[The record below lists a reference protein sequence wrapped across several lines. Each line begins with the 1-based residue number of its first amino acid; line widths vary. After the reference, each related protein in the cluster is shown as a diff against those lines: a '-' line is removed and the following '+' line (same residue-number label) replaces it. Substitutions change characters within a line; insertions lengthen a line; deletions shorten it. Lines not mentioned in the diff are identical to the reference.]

1 MYMPDNTADKLPDWL
16 RDRYPAEERAAVDYL
31 RALIDEGM
39 LREIAEA
46 DYERD
51 VEKHLVAL
59 KSIWEGV
66 ELGEMHHWYPMEVL
80 ELIRWSE
87 PEDSDW
93 APGSEGL
100 RGHQMRA
107 FSCAV
112 LLATPN
118 FEPEKETL
126 IQMLDSMFV
135 IGDGAID
142 AMGRFLSWRLES
154 LGRENDR
161 PFFVLA
167 LSAIAGLSAPTI
179 SAREQRDLAIWIEAE
194 EAEERQYLAGF
205 RASWN
210 EAPWLFGLSFSE
222 MRNDCWLRLVLRLG
236 EEFDFGT
243 VRELL
248 KNAHD
253 DSASK

>member
-1 MYMPDNTADKLPDWL
+1 MPEKIADKMPDWL
-16 RDRYPAEERAAVDYL
+16 RDRYPVGERAAVDYL

-46 DYERD
+46 DYIRD
-51 VEKHLVAL
+51 VEKHLAAL
-59 KSIWEGV
+59 KSIWEGA

-87 PEDSDW
+87 PEESDW
-93 APGSEGL
+93 APGSVGL
-100 RGHQMRA
+100 RGHLMRA

-126 IQMLDSMFV
+126 IQMLDSVFV
-135 IGDGAID
+135 IGERATD
-142 AMGRFLSWRLES
+142 AMARFLVWRLKF
-154 LGRENDR
+154 LGREADR

-167 LSAIAGLSAPTI
+167 LSAIAGLSTPAI
-179 SAREQRDLAIWIEAE
+179 SAIEQHDLAAWIEEE
-194 EAEERQYLAGF
+194 EAQEREYLTGF
-205 RASWN
+205 RASWK

-236 EEFDFGT
+236 EEFDFGP
-243 VRELL
+243 VRDLL

-253 DSASK
+253 DSAS

>member
-1 MYMPDNTADKLPDWL
+1 MLMPEKIADKMPDWL
-16 RDRYPAEERAAVDYL
+16 RDRYPAEKRAAVDHL

-59 KSIWEGV
+59 KPIWEGCGW
-66 ELGEMHHWYPMEVL
+66 GEMHHWYPMEVL

-93 APGSEGL
+93 TPGSIGI
-100 RGHQMRA
+100 RGHRMRA

-126 IQMLDSMFV
+126 IQMLDSMFI
-135 IGDGAID
+135 IGDGALD
-142 AMGRFLSWRLES
+142 AMARFLVWRLES
-154 LGRENDR
+154 LGREEDR

-167 LSAIAGLSAPTI
+167 LSAIAGLTMPGI
-179 SAREQRDLAIWIEAE
+179 SAEEQRDLAGWIEEE
-194 EAEERQYLAGF
+194 EAQERQYLAGF
-205 RASWN
+205 RPSWN

-222 MRNDCWLRLVLRLG
+222 MRNDRWLRLVLRLG
-236 EEFDFGT
+236 EEFDFGP
-243 VRELL
+243 VRDLL
-248 KNAHD
+248 KNARD
-253 DSASK
+253 DSA